1 FDCVHFSWY
10 NRYAT
15 KGTGAPS
22 NVHPYELH
30 LGNARTNVSQM
41 LPYTANDMA
50 EYGQLF
56 DNLVGAFQEVFL
68 WIEDVFRVHLSADYE
83 DLARIV
89 ESLPGN
95 IGSQV
100 MPFASLV
107 MNLNVW
113 TEAHR
118 DKWDKSLCL
127 VLAIGDFSG
136 GALVLK
142 EQGLVFELRNGN
154 FAVFCSSESTHFNL
168 DFTGR
173 RASFVMQTDIEL
185 DKWAKGHNGWSHS
198 DFFL

>member
-1 FDCVHFSWY
+1 
-10 NRYAT
+10 
-15 KGTGAPS
+15 
-22 NVHPYELH
+22 
-30 LGNARTNVSQM
+30 
-41 LPYTANDMA
+41 
-50 EYGQLF
+50 
-56 DNLVGAFQEVFL
+56 
-68 WIEDVFRVHLSADYE
+68 
-83 DLARIV
+83 
-89 ESLPGN
+89 
-95 IGSQV
+95 

-142 EQGLVFELRNGN
+142 EQGLVFELQNGN

-173 RASFVMQTDIEL
+173 RVSFVMQTDIEL